1 MGDGQDIISAWIGRE
16 VLPHEGAVRSWLS
29 RRWRNVVDP
38 NDVIQEA
45 YCRIASLASVDH
57 IRNPAAYFH
66 RTAHA
71 VATDIMR
78 RSGIISFTSMTENE
92 WLNVMDR
99 EPLADRAVAADQDLK
114 RVNGLLAELSDTCRQ
129 AIELRRIE
137 GVSQRE
143 AAQRLGVSED
153 VIRNHLVRGVQKVLK
168 AIAAQDAQAHGDG
181 QETVEQKAEAIG
193 TPRFL

>member
-1 MGDGQDIISAWIGRE
+1 MGDEHDIISAWIGRE
-16 VLPHEGAVRSWLS
+16 ILPHEGAVRNWLS
-29 RRWRNVVDP
+29 RRWRHIVDP

-45 YCRIASLASVDH
+45 YCRLASLTSVDH

-66 RTAHA
+66 RTAQM

-78 RSGIISFTSMTENE
+78 RSGIINFTTMTENE
-92 WLNVMDR
+92 WSNVMDS
-99 EPLADRAVAADQDLK
+99 EPLADRAMMADQELK
-114 RVNGLLAELSDTCRQ
+114 RVNGLLSELPDICRQ

-137 GVSQRE
+137 GVSQKE

-168 AIAAQDAQAHGDG
+168 TLAAQDMRMSGG
-181 QETVEQKAEAIG
+181 ELETSEKKAEAVG
-193 TPRFL
+193 TPRSL